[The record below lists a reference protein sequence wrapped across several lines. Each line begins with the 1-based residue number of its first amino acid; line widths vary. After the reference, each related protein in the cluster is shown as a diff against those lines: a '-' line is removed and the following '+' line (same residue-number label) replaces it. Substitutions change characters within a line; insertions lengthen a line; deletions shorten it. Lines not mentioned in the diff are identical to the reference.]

1 MVAVGILLDTFI
13 VRTIMLPAAV
23 EIIGDRIWWPS
34 GPSGGAV
41 LREEEAPPE
50 PLPAA
55 AR

>member
-34 GPSGGAV
+34 DPSGGVRA
-41 LREEEAPPE
+41 LGEAQEPE
-50 PLPAA
+50 PAA
-55 AR
+55 ASV